1 MPKMSIYLPE
11 NLYAVVKAQDLPV
24 SEILQE
30 ALRAKLEVDEKLR
43 ALDEFIAD
51 LVAEVGEPTEA
62 EIRAAEQSAERI
74 AVHARRRRSDGGS
87 TAGGRAA

>member
-1 MPKMSIYLPE
+1 MSVYLPDD
-11 NLYAVVKAQDLPV
+11 LYTVVKARDLPV

-30 ALRAKLEVDEKLR
+30 SLRAKLEVDEKLR

-62 EIRAAEQSAERI
+62 EISAADKSAERI
-74 AVHARRRRSDGGS
+74 VDQAGRRRGDGS
-87 TAGGRAA
+87 AAQGAAA